1 MKCHSI
7 ITVGTG
13 IQSLKNSSNH
23 TITLVCWITKW
34 FICITHNHMGLIIK
48 NLVIPNNCRDN
59 YPLLNLQIEENVLS
73 IKIKL
78 LIPINLFSLKH
89 EIDLP
94 APQFW
99 PCRPM
104 CWSIHIS
111 IPLTLAWLL
120 IIFQQL
126 HNRVKIIMQSK
137 SGTTYFFFQSKTAD
151 KQHGGFLEMVT
162 SLTLWGRM
170 GTNSPSIR
178 TTSVLSSVQAK
189 SLLSLGGRSLTT
201 LTRLGR

>member
-1 MKCHSI
+1 MVEITAFRLESKPCKRFFLNKFSTNERTRI
-7 ITVGTG
+7 ITGHVISNPAYTYKF
-13 IQSLKNSSNH
+13 QLK
-23 TITLVCWITKW
+23 TTYTV
-34 FICITHNHMGLIIK
+34 
-48 NLVIPNNCRDN
+48 
-59 YPLLNLQIEENVLS
+59 
-73 IKIKL
+73 
-78 LIPINLFSLKH
+78 FSLKH

-137 SGTTYFFFQSKTAD
+137 SGTTYFFFSIKNSRQTTWRIPWD
-151 KQHGGFLEMVT
+151 GH
-162 SLTLWGRM
+162 LTLWGRM
-170 GTNSPSIR
+170 QTAQASEQ
-178 TTSVLSSVQAK
+178 LLFSVQFK
-189 SLLSLGGRSLTT
+189 QSLCSPWWVVL
-201 LTRLGR
+201 